1 MAQKTVQGIELL
13 VRAPAKV
20 ISRKGYGWRKPS
32 LAGSFIFPVSRHKY
46 KKPFRVMPNQEKL
59 WKTNKLIC
67 GDNLEEL
74 AKLPKESIDLIYID
88 PPFFTHKQYEV
99 VWGDE
104 AEVRSYKD
112 RWEGGI
118 EHYISWLKP
127 RVQAMYEVLKPTGS
141 FYIHCDWHANA
152 HIRIMLDGIFGE
164 ENFQN
169 EIIWYYRGGGV
180 SKERFGRRHATIY
193 FYTKSNKWTFNPD
206 EVRTPYSE
214 ETLDRLKYKARAFR
228 GKKVYESYEPH
239 PLGKFPDDVWIMQPV
254 MPSSKERVGYPTQKP
269 ERLLERIIRASSNK
283 DDVVLDAF
291 CGCGTTVAV
300 AQRLGRKWIGID
312 ISPTAIKIIQR
323 RLKRD
328 LRMAEGVNYIVIGM
342 PTTVEE
348 VRKLEPFEFQNW
360 VVIDK
365 MRANLSRQKVGD
377 MGLDGYYPK
386 SIFTESAGIQV
397 KQSDGVG
404 RNVIDNFETALKRA
418 GYKKGYI
425 VAFSFSKGAYEEVAR
440 IKNKG
445 ELEIK
450 LITVEELLT
459 KKKPII

>member
-1 MAQKTVQGIELL
+1 
-13 VRAPAKV
+13 
-20 ISRKGYGWRKPS
+20 
-32 LAGSFIFPVSRHKY
+32 
-46 KKPFRVMPNQEKL
+46 MPNQDKL

-67 GDNLEEL
+67 GDNLEEIS
-74 AKLPKESIDLIYID
+74 KLPKESVDLIYID

-112 RWEGGI
+112 RWDGGI

-127 RVQAMYEVLKPTGS
+127 RVQAMYEVLKSTGS
-141 FYIHCDWHANA
+141 FYLHCDWHANA
-152 HIRIMLDGIFGE
+152 HIRIMLDEIFGK

-169 EIIWYYRGGGV
+169 EIVWYYRGGGI
-180 SKERFGRRHATIY
+180 SKERFGRRHDTIY

-214 ETLDRLKYKARAFR
+214 ETLERLKYKARAFR
-228 GKKVYESYEPH
+228 GERVYETYKAH
-239 PLGKFPDDVWIMQPV
+239 PLGKYPDDVWIMQPI

-269 ERLLERIIRASSNK
+269 EALLERIIKASSNK
-283 DDVVLDAF
+283 GDVVADFF
-291 CGCGTTVAV
+291 CGCGTAIIV
-300 AQRLGRKWIGID
+300 AQQLNRKWIGVD
-312 ISPTAIKIIQR
+312 ISPTAIKVIQR
-323 RLKRD
+323 RLDKGGERT
-328 LRMAEGVNYIVIGM
+328 LGALEGVNYEVIGM

-348 VRKLEPFEFQNW
+348 VKKLEPFEFQNW

-365 MRANLSRQKVGD
+365 MRANASRKKVGD

-386 SIFTESAGIQV
+386 SILTEEAGIQV
-397 KQSDGVG
+397 KQSDNVG
-404 RNVIDNFETALKRA
+404 RNVVDNFETALKRA

-440 IKNKG
+440 VKNKEG
-445 ELEIK
+445 LDIK
-450 LITVEELLT
+450 LITVKELLE
-459 KKKPII
+459 KKKPIV

>member
-1 MAQKTVQGIELL
+1 MNEEE
-13 VRAPAKV
+13 R
-20 ISRKGYGWRKPS
+20 
-32 LAGSFIFPVSRHKY
+32 
-46 KKPFRVMPNQEKL
+46 L
-59 WKTNKLIC
+59 WKINKLIC

-74 AKLPKESIDLIYID
+74 AKIPKESIDLIYID

-104 AEVRSYKD
+104 AEVRSYED

-127 RVQAMYEVLKPTGS
+127 RVQVMYEVLKPTGS
-141 FYIHCDWHANA
+141 FYIHCDWHADA
-152 HIRIMLDGIFGE
+152 HIRIMCDEIFGE
-164 ENFQN
+164 NNFRN
-169 EIIWYYRGGGV
+169 EIIWHYRRWTAP
-180 SKERFGRRHATIY
+180 SKKFQRLHDNIY
-193 FYTKSNKWTFNPD
+193 FYTKTSDYTFNQLLTDYTEGSVQRKTQGILHRFKKGEEPVLISD
-206 EVRTPYSE
+206 KELQKKGVSE
-214 ETLDRLKYKARAFR
+214 N
-228 GKKVYESYEPH
+228 
-239 PLGKFPDDVWIMQPV
+239 DVWHIPFIA
-254 MPSSKERVGYPTQKP
+254 PSAKERLGYPTQKP
-269 ERLLERIIRASSNK
+269 EALLERIIKASSNK
-283 DDVVLDAF
+283 GDVVLDAF

-300 AQRLGRKWIGID
+300 AQRLGRRWIGID
-312 ISPTAIKIIQR
+312 ISPTAIKIMQR
-323 RLKRD
+323 RLEQT
-328 LRMAEGVNYIVIGM
+328 LGVTEGVNYEVIGL

-365 MRANLSRQKVGD
+365 MRANASRKKAGD
-377 MGLDGYYPK
+377 MGLDGYYPR
-386 SIFTESAGIQV
+386 SILTEEAGIQV

-425 VAFSFSKGAYEEVAR
+425 VAFSFSSGAYEEVAR

-450 LITVEELLT
+450 LITVKELLT
-459 KKKPII
+459 KQKIS